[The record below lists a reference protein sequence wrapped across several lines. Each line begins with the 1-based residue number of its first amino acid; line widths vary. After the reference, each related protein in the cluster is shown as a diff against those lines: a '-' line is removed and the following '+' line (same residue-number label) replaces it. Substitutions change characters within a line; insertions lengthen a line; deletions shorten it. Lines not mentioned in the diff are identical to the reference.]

1 MAADRHDAAA
11 SPPVKAAFSRGVLPL
26 TCLSQDLVEWSW
38 VARQPILRS
47 VVVAALFPARFFKD
61 EASATDDDRHL
72 SRGALPHSRA
82 AERESDEPR
91 DRVVSVNA
99 GKSGRIAT

>member
-47 VVVAALFPARFFKD
+47 VVVVAELFPARFFKD
-61 EASATDDDRHL
+61 EASATDADCHL
-72 SRGALPHSRA
+72 PRGALPHSRA
-82 AERESDEPR
+82 AEQESDEPR

-99 GKSGRIAT
+99 